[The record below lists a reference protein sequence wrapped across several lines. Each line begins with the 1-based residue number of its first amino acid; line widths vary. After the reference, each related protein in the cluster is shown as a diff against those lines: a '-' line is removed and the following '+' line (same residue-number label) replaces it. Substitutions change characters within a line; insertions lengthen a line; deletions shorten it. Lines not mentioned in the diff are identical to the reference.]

1 MKTNFRDRAEAAAG
15 NPEKTERVNGEKKM
29 LRNKGTKRRNGAG
42 LVFALVILFV
52 ALLVSASGISFAKNL
67 SSSTGGDNAQVSALI
82 IDLRVSSSDNLAID
96 CGQEIMTAEYH
107 FTVTNTK
114 DGKTSEIPFKYD
126 VIVTLPEALQGV
138 SITLNETSGTA
149 SSDGKTVTFTGV
161 GRFAAGNSQTHNHS
175 LFFNAADG
183 SLMLQD
189 RVYENISV
197 SVRAEQVC

>member
-1 MKTNFRDRAEAAAG
+1 
-15 NPEKTERVNGEKKM
+15 M
-29 LRNKGTKRRNGAG
+29 LRNEGTKRRNGARS
-42 LVFALVILFV
+42 VFALVILFA
-52 ALLVSASGISFAKNL
+52 ALLASASGVSFAKNL

-114 DGKTSEIPFKYD
+114 DGKTAETSFKYD
-126 VIVTLPEALQGV
+126 VIVTLPEALPEGISV
-138 SITLNETSGTA
+138 TVDGKIGTA
-149 SSDGKTVTFTGV
+149 SSDRKTVTIKDV

-175 LFFNAADG
+175 LVFYVVDVGLLSRDYVFA
-183 SLMLQD
+183 
-189 RVYENISV
+189 NISI